1 MSFEQLYNSCMGLAK
16 AFKLLGLSF
25 KDSVSILAFNHPL
38 WNQIFWGSILSNCIP
53 VGHYQTNTPETCKD
67 IINDSRTRLIFVDTL
82 EQLNKILS
90 IREKTPSLEF
100 IVTFERING
109 VSYMSKG
116 ELQEMAN
123 K

>member
-1 MSFEQLYNSCMGLAK
+1 MNFAK
-16 AFKLLGLSF
+16 AFKLLDLNF

-67 IINDSRTRLIFVDTL
+67 IINDSRTRLMFVDTP
-82 EQLNKILS
+82 EQLDKILS
-90 IREKTPSLEF
+90 IKDSTPSLEY
-100 IVTFERING
+100 IVTFEKFPN
-109 VSYMSKG
+109 VAYLSKE
-116 ELQEMAN
+116 ELAEIAN